1 MSKQA
6 KERSSSTVPG
16 LELPETA
23 LSKQEI
29 EDRLIASRIKM
40 LLDAPFF
47 GALACRLKLQDATK
61 WCPTAATDGRYFYYN
76 RNFIAALSSEN
87 LVFLFGH
94 EVLHCVYDHM
104 GRRGETRDP
113 MLWNVAN
120 DYVVN
125 GDLVESRIGKKIDIV
140 EICYDPK
147 YRGQVSEEIYD
158 QLFQEA
164 EEQGRVI
171 PRYTLD
177 VHLDA
182 SEDDQPGNSQSQDP
196 TEDGPAVFSE
206 NDRRTIQEEFKN
218 ATIESARSA
227 GASNMPGGV
236 KRLLDEYLNPQL
248 DWRELLAMQIQSV
261 IKSDYTMK
269 VPSRKGID
277 AGFYLP
283 GMDRETTID
292 IAVAIDTSG
301 SISNEMCRDFLG
313 EIKGIMDQYTN
324 FRIHL
329 FAFDTEVHNPQ
340 VFTECDLEG
349 FMDYEILGGGGTDF
363 DCCFNYMKENGVEPK
378 KFVMFT
384 DGMPWNSWGD
394 PNYCDTLFIIHDGG
408 YSRNHD
414 KIVAPFGITV
424 PYTRKDAA

>member
-6 KERSSSTVPG
+6 KDRSTNTAPG
-16 LELPETA
+16 LELPETT

-47 GALACRLKLQDATK
+47 GALACRLQLIDATK

-76 RNFIAALSSEN
+76 RDFIAALSSDN

-104 GRRGETRDP
+104 SRRGEDRDP
-113 MLWNVAN
+113 VLWNVAN

-125 GDLVESRIGKKIDIV
+125 ADLVQSKIGKKIDIV

-147 YRGQVSEEIYD
+147 YFGLVSEEVYD
-158 QLFQEA
+158 QLYDEA
-164 EEQGRVI
+164 EKQGRVV
-171 PRYTLD
+171 PQYTLD
-177 VHLDA
+177 VHL
-182 SEDDQPGNSQSQDP
+182 EPDQEGAAGDQSQDP
-196 TEDGPAVFSE
+196 TEDGPAVYSE
-206 NDRRTIQEEFKN
+206 NDRRTIQEDFKN

-227 GASNMPGGV
+227 GASNIPGGV
-236 KRLLDEYLNPQL
+236 KRLLDQYLNPQL

-261 IKSDYTMK
+261 IKNDYTMK
-269 VPSRKGID
+269 VPSRKGMD

-283 GMDRETTID
+283 GMDRDTTID

-301 SISNEMCRDFLG
+301 SISNDMCRDFLG

-329 FAFDTEVHNPQ
+329 FAFDTQVHNPQ
-340 VFTECDLEG
+340 VFTECELDE

-363 DCCFNYMKENGVEPK
+363 DCCFEYMKEHSVDPK

-408 YSRNHD
+408 FRGNCEN
-414 KIVAPFGITV
+414 IVAPFGITV
-424 PYTRKDAA
+424 PYTMNKDAA